1 MAEKQPLTLT
11 VITDTHYFSKRVGTS
26 GEAYDKANAKSQ
38 KLLKNAA
45 ELLDAA
51 YKQIAKD
58 TRTDIVLLSGDTTNE
73 GEIWAHEEAI
83 EQLRWLKSQGK
94 RVYVLTATHAYKG
107 DGEAWGYNGA
117 ERIKVPAAKRE
128 ELFDMY
134 REFGPDEAIAVHR
147 QSMSYIV
154 QLADGYR
161 LFAINDDSNLSGKS
175 GVSDELFDWIKAQAD
190 DARKNDQ
197 FIIAMT
203 HHPLIA
209 PSPVY
214 ELIGKGDMFGDYDI
228 RREQFADMG
237 INYMLTGHT
246 HIHDIDKIISKRGN
260 TFYDIATAS
269 LIGYPATMRTV
280 VLDPARNMVSTTT
293 DFITE
298 PVDID
303 LEGKTLQDY
312 LAHQLSGMIVD
323 MLKAAATDTETFAT
337 MATAMSIKKKLVYK
351 IGWLIKPIA
360 KLLLKLKIGTVAKWT
375 KKETGLKKEDWQ
387 RVKDDSVLEF
397 IVKLVLNL
405 YGGDNLYNPE
415 DAEYKICMGLIS
427 ILDSV
432 FSALHINVRKLIK
445 VSNSLYDFVEPLLH
459 NSGIPSYDAMLPI
472 MPFYEEG
479 EQGPLPELQKSPE
492 RTVKKSKKGLP
503 IVIITVLLALIFLIP
518 LILVLGIGFIVNQIR
533 FGKKMKEN

>member
-1 MAEKQPLTLT
+1 
-11 VITDTHYFSKRVGTS
+11 
-26 GEAYDKANAKSQ
+26 
-38 KLLKNAA
+38 
-45 ELLDAA
+45 
-51 YKQIAKD
+51 
-58 TRTDIVLLSGDTTNE
+58 
-73 GEIWAHEEAI
+73 
-83 EQLRWLKSQGK
+83 
-94 RVYVLTATHAYKG
+94 
-107 DGEAWGYNGA
+107 
-117 ERIKVPAAKRE
+117 
-128 ELFDMY
+128 
-134 REFGPDEAIAVHR
+134 
-147 QSMSYIV
+147 
-154 QLADGYR
+154 
-161 LFAINDDSNLSGKS
+161 
-175 GVSDELFDWIKAQAD
+175 
-190 DARKNDQ
+190 
-197 FIIAMT
+197 MT

-246 HIHDIDKIISKRGN
+246 HIHDIDKITSKRGN

-303 LEGKTLQDY
+303 LEGKTLQEY

-387 RVKDDSVLEF
+387 SVKDDSVLEF

-432 FSALHINVRKLIK
+432 FSALHISVRKLIK
-445 VSNSLYDFVEPLLH
+445 VSDSLYDFVEPLLH

-479 EQGPLPELQKSPE
+479 EQGPQPEPQKAPE
-492 RTVKKSKKGLP
+492 RTVRKSKKGLP

>member
-1 MAEKQPLTLT
+1 MAQRQPLTLT
-11 VITDTHYFSKRVGTS
+11 VITDTHYFSKKVGTS
-26 GEAYDKANAKSQ
+26 GAAYDKANAKSQ

-51 YKQIAKD
+51 YRQIAKD

-94 RVYVLTATHAYKG
+94 RVYVLTATHDYKG
-107 DGEAWGYNGA
+107 DGLAWGYDGE
-117 ERIKVPAAKRE
+117 ERIQVPAAKRE
-128 ELFDMY
+128 DLFEMY

-175 GVSDELFDWIKAQAD
+175 GVSDELYDWIKQQAD
-190 DARKNDQ
+190 DARANNQ

-203 HHPLIA
+203 HHPMIA
-209 PSPVY
+209 PSPIY

-228 RREQFADMG
+228 RREQFADLG
-237 INYMLTGHT
+237 IHYMLTGHT
-246 HIHDIDKIISKRGN
+246 HIHDIDKITSQRGN

-269 LIGYPATMRTV
+269 LIGYPGTMRTV
-280 VLDPARNMVSTTT
+280 VLDPNKNMVSTTT
-293 DFITE
+293 DYITE
-298 PVDID
+298 PVDFD
-303 LEGKTLQDY
+303 LEGKTLQEY
-312 LAHQLSGMIVD
+312 LANQLSGMIVD
-323 MLKAAATDTETFAT
+323 MIKAAATDTETFAT

-375 KKETGLKKEDWQ
+375 KKESGLKKEDWAA
-387 RVKDDSVLEF
+387 VKDDSVLEF

-415 DAEYKICMGLIS
+415 DAEYRICMGLIS
-427 ILDSV
+427 IFDSI
-432 FSALHINVRKLIK
+432 FAALHINVRKLIK
-445 VSNSLYDFVEPLLH
+445 VSDSLYDFVEPLLH
-459 NSGIPSYDAMLPI
+459 NSGINSYDALLPV
-472 MPFYEEG
+472 MPYYKEG
-479 EQGPLPELQKSPE
+479 EQAPQPEETAKPE
-492 RTVKKSKKGLP
+492 RTVKKSKKCLP
-503 IVIITVLLALIFLIP
+503 IIIIAILLALIFLIP
-518 LILVLGIGFIVNQIR
+518 LILVLGIGFVVNQIR

>member
-94 RVYVLTATHAYKG
+94 RVYVLTATHDYKG
-107 DGEAWGYNGA
+107 DGEAWGYNGT

-214 ELIGKGDMFGDYDI
+214 ELIGKGDMFGDYDT

-246 HIHDIDKIISKRGN
+246 HIHDIDKITSKRGN

-280 VLDPARNMVSTTT
+280 VLDPERNMVSTTT

-351 IGWLIKPIA
+351 IGWLIKPVA

-375 KKETGLKKEDWQ
+375 KKETGLKKEEWQ
-387 RVKDDSVLEF
+387 SVKDDSVLEF

-415 DAEYKICMGLIS
+415 DAEYKICMGFIS

-445 VSNSLYDFVEPLLH
+445 VSDSLYDFVEPLLH

-479 EQGPLPELQKSPE
+479 EQGPQPEPQKAPE
-492 RTVKKSKKGLP
+492 RTVRKSKKGLP